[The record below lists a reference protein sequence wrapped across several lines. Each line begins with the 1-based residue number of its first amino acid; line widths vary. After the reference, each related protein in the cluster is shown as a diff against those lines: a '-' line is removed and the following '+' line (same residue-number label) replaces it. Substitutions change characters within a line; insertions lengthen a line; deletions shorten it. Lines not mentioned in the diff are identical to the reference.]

1 MRILLITPLFPT
13 ADNPIAG
20 RDSCTLVSHLKKKG
34 HEVTVVTLGR
44 DTESIENEVYRISSI
59 VLRAH
64 ARQIRY
70 LIPNMFALFRIINKI
85 GGDFDIHHYY
95 FPEYPTI
102 LPSFLSTS
110 PLPKVLTVDNFP
122 GIDLYF
128 GNHLIDSIAGLEAIT
143 IGRKSLQ
150 NFEGIIFFSPASM
163 KTALRL
169 EPTIKSKKMAWIPHG
184 VDTKNVKP
192 DELAGKKTQ
201 DELGINGTA
210 IIFVGRLVS
219 VKGISYLA
227 KAIHELDKEGFQ
239 GHFMIV
245 GDGPERSTLE
255 ALKLTHAKVHLFGYR
270 RNPVKYIQAAD
281 ALVLPSLGEGCPN
294 VVLEAFACGKPVI
307 GTKVGALPD
316 LIQRGR
322 NGLLINPR
330 DIRGL
335 TDSIRF
341 LANNLEHARIMGK
354 NAREF
359 AEKELDWDITTDR
372 VVQFYRE
379 LLKN

>member
-1 MRILLITPLFPT
+1 LRILLITPLFPT
-13 ADNPIAG
+13 ADNPMTG
-20 RDSCTLVSHLKKKG
+20 RDRYTLVSHLRKKG
-34 HEVTVVTLGR
+34 HEVTVVTLGKKAN
-44 DTESIENEVYRISSI
+44 SVENQVCRISSI
-59 VLRAH
+59 VLR
-64 ARQIRY
+64 QIQY
-70 LIPNMFALFRIINKI
+70 PIPNMFALFRIISKI

-95 FPEYPTI
+95 QQEYPTI
-102 LPSFLSTS
+102 LPSFLSTG
-110 PLPKVLTVDNFP
+110 PLPKVLTVDNLP
-122 GIDLYF
+122 GIDWYYGKRF
-128 GNHLIDSIAGLEAIT
+128 IDSIACLESIT

-150 NFEGIIFFSPASM
+150 NFEGIIFLSQASM
-163 KTALRL
+163 KTALSL
-169 EPTIKSKKMAWIPHG
+169 QPAIKSKKMAWIPHG

-192 DELAGKKTQ
+192 DGLAGEKMR
-201 DELGINGTA
+201 DELDINGIS

-227 KAIHELDKEGFQ
+227 KAIRELDKEDFQ
-239 GHFMIV
+239 GHFIVV

-255 ALKLTHAKVHLFGYR
+255 ALKLAHIKVHLLGYR
-270 RNPVKYIQAAD
+270 RNPVKYVQAAD

-316 LIQRGR
+316 LIQHGS

-330 DIRGL
+330 DAKGL
-335 TDSIRF
+335 ADSIRF

-359 AEKELDWDITTDR
+359 AEKELDWSVVTD
-372 VVQFYRE
+372 QISEFYSG
-379 LLKN
+379 LKKR